1 MISYSSKGGSS
12 IGVVS
17 KVHYVM
23 CGGVAECVEFSD
35 ACGRRKSMSKG
46 KILGVLVRMRRA
58 FDGIWKVE
66 ISLILNKIF

>member
-1 MISYSSKGGSS
+1 
-12 IGVVS
+12 
-17 KVHYVM
+17 M
-23 CGGVAECVEFSD
+23 CGGGGECVEFSD

-66 ISLILNKIF
+66 ISLILNQLF